1 MTTRRSAT
9 WVASTNVQ
17 NIPAMLAARK
27 ATTEASRRVVVFA
40 SMDTVEGR
48 PALRRATFRAAAL
61 SLWGQGGV
69 VMASNFIGPGLQV
82 NYGIECVITGAAAG
96 GGLLAWYWPWAA
108 LPAERFLPVVFGGLL
123 LNAVCLAAT
132 GGAHSHVMPLLMV
145 IVVFSAS
152 LFEFRAAVAILLLN
166 GLVASLPRLLQGWD
180 GYYARTLLVLLA
192 SMVVCA
198 FVPSM
203 VAAAL
208 RKENRLVERQR
219 DELEQSYLAT
229 IAALAAALDAKDRHT
244 EAHSRETAAL
254 ARAVGSRLDL
264 DPERLRF
271 LEYGALLHDIGQIGV
286 PGYILN
292 KPGPLDD
299 EETAIMREHPVIG
312 ERIVASVPFL
322 ARIRPIVRGEH
333 ERWDGGGYPD
343 GLSGER
349 IPIEAR
355 IIHAC
360 DAFEAMASDRPYRR
374 ARPRQW
380 ILGEIRAQAGRQFDP
395 RVAQALLE
403 VVESGEV
410 VVAGTV
416 ESALYEDR
424 KMPMAHSWT
433 QHLDAI
439 QQLGRRLATVIGVPE
454 ICDTIGRAITTLLPY
469 DQCRVYLLAEDGHT
483 LRPVYFS
490 DTQRPE
496 YDGVTA
502 ETLAVQVGEGIT
514 GWVAETKQGA
524 LVGDTVRHPKAMHV
538 PGTSETDESMLALP
552 VIFEDNLIG
561 VIVTAKLGLHQYNGD
576 HLRLMTIL
584 ANQAAV
590 SIFNARLIERLAA
603 TARTDPLTGLAN
615 RRAFERE
622 LERRLVAG
630 SPEPF
635 CVIMLDVDG
644 LKQVND
650 ARGHAAGDAVLKRVA
665 SVLSSNLRSVDVV
678 TRWGGDE
685 FVLLMP
691 GTDQVGA
698 ISLARRVGGTLRGPD
713 GPSAP
718 ISVSIGTASF
728 PVDGTTAVALM
739 GAADRSMY
747 VGKRQRAA

>member
-1 MTTRRSAT
+1 MA
-9 WVASTNVQ
+9 
-17 NIPAMLAARK
+17 
-27 ATTEASRRVVVFA
+27 
-40 SMDTVEGR
+40 
-48 PALRRATFRAAAL
+48 
-61 SLWGQGGV
+61 
-69 VMASNFIGPGLQV
+69 VMASNYIGDRLQV
-82 NYGIECVITGAAAG
+82 NYAIEWGITATAIAAG
-96 GGLLAWYWPWAA
+96 FLCWFWPWGELSAQ
-108 LPAERFLPVVFGGLL
+108 RFLAVVFGGLVI
-123 LNAVCLAAT
+123 NAVSLLAT
-132 GGAHSHVMPLLMV
+132 GGVHSHLAPLLLV

-152 LFEFRAAVAILLLN
+152 LFEFRAALVVLVLNAIL
-166 GLVASLPRLLQGWD
+166 AALPLALQGPD
-180 GYYARTLLVLLA
+180 GFYARTLVVLLA
-192 SMVVCA
+192 SMVVCT

-203 VAAAL
+203 VRTAL
-208 RKENRLVERQR
+208 RRETRIAEQR
-219 DELEQSYLAT
+219 REELEQSYLAT

-254 ARAVGSRLDL
+254 ARAVGRRLGL
-264 DPERLRF
+264 EGETLRF
-271 LEYGALLHDIGQIGV
+271 LEYSALLHDIGKIGV

-299 EETAIMREHPVIG
+299 EEAAVMQEHPVIG

-322 ARIRPIVRGEH
+322 ARIRPIVRAEH
-333 ERWDGGGYPD
+333 ERWDGSGYPD
-343 GLSGER
+343 RLSGER

-360 DAFEAMASDRPYRR
+360 DAFQAMASDRPYRR
-374 ARPRQW
+374 ARPREW
-380 ILGEIRAQAGRQFDP
+380 IVEEIRAQAGRQFDP
-395 RVAQALLE
+395 QVAHALLE

-410 VVAGTV
+410 MVAGTV
-416 ESALYEDR
+416 ESAMHEDR
-424 KMPMAHSWT
+424 KMPLTHSWT

-439 QQLGRRLATVIGVPE
+439 QQLGAQLATVVSVPE
-454 ICDTIGRAITTLLPY
+454 ICDTIGRVITTLLPY
-469 DQCRVYLLAEDGHT
+469 DQCRVYLLEDDGRT

-490 DTQRPE
+490 DTQRAE

-514 GWVAETKQGA
+514 GWVAETRQGA
-524 LVGDTVRHPKAMHV
+524 LVGDTVRHPKSMHV
-538 PGTSETDESMLALP
+538 PGTTETDESMLALP

-561 VIVTAKLGLHQYNGD
+561 VIVTVTLGLHQYTGD

-615 RRAFERE
+615 RRAFELE
-622 LERRLVAG
+622 LEQRLTANLL
-630 SPEPF
+630 EPF

-650 ARGHAAGDAVLKRVA
+650 AQGHTAGDAVLKRVA
-665 SVLSSNLRSVDVV
+665 SVLTANLRPVDVV

-698 ISLARRVGGTLRGPD
+698 VSLARRVGATLRNPD
-713 GPSAP
+713 DPLGA

-728 PVDGTTAVALM
+728 PADGTTAVALL

-747 VGKRQRAA
+747 ADKRQRVA

>member
-1 MTTRRSAT
+1 MTTPRHGSLRLHRAT
-9 WVASTNVQ
+9 LKVAAVSFWGLATIVMASDYLGTGLRVNYATEWMITALACGAGVVCWMLPWAEV
-17 NIPAMLAARK
+17 PARWF
-27 ATTEASRRVVVFA
+27 VPVVFA
-40 SMDTVEGR
+40 GIAMLTV
-48 PALRRATFRAAAL
+48 
-61 SLWGQGGV
+61 GV
-69 VMASNFIGPGLQV
+69 F
-82 NYGIECVITGAAAG
+82 
-96 GGLLAWYWPWAA
+96 
-108 LPAERFLPVVFGGLL
+108 
-123 LNAVCLAAT
+123 AT
-132 GGAHSHVMPLLMV
+132 GGTHSHLPVLYLV
-145 IVVFSAS
+145 IVVFTAS
-152 LFEFRAAVAILLLN
+152 ILEFQTAVAVLVTAIL
-166 GLVASLPRLLQGWD
+166 AAALPLAIWGWD
-180 GYYARTLLVLLA
+180 SYYARSMVLLA
-192 SMVVCA
+192 ASMVICA
-198 FVPSM
+198 YVPGL
-203 VAAAL
+203 VRKAL
-208 RKENRLVERQR
+208 RAENQVAEQR
-219 DELEQSYLAT
+219 REELEQSYLAT
-229 IAALAAALDAKDRHT
+229 VAALAAALDAKDRHT

-254 ARAVGSRLDL
+254 AKAVGHRLGL
-264 DPERLRF
+264 EGETLRF
-271 LEYGALLHDIGQIGV
+271 LEYGALLHDIGKIGV
-286 PGYILN
+286 PGYILH

-299 EETAIMREHPVIG
+299 EETAVMREHPVIG

-322 ARIRPIVRGEH
+322 ARIRPIIRAEH

-343 GLSGER
+343 RLGGER
-349 IPIEAR
+349 IPVEAR

-360 DAFEAMASDRPYRR
+360 DAFQAMASDRPYRR
-374 ARPRQW
+374 ARPREW
-380 ILGEIRAQAGRQFDP
+380 IMEEIRAQAGRQFDP
-395 RVAQALLE
+395 QVARALLE
-403 VVESGEV
+403 VIESGEV

-416 ESALYEDR
+416 ESALHEDR
-424 KMPMAHSWT
+424 KLPLTHSWT
-433 QHLDAI
+433 QHLDAV
-439 QQLGRRLATVIGVPE
+439 QQLGRQLATVVSVPE
-454 ICDTIGRAITTLLPY
+454 ICDTIGRTITTLLPY
-469 DQCRVYLLAEDGHT
+469 DQCRVYLLEDDGRT

-502 ETLAVQVGEGIT
+502 ETLAVEVGEGIT

-622 LERRLVAG
+622 LERRLAAG

-691 GTDQVGA
+691 ETDQVGA

-713 GPSAP
+713 GPSGP

-747 VGKRQRAA
+747 VDKRQRAA

>member
-1 MTTRRSAT
+1 MGQ
-9 WVASTNVQ
+9 VGL
-17 NIPAMLAARK
+17 P
-27 ATTEASRRVVVFA
+27 
-40 SMDTVEGR
+40 
-48 PALRRATFRAAAL
+48 LRLHRATFRVSAL
-61 SLWGQGGV
+61 SLWGLGTA
-69 VMASNFIGPGLQV
+69 VMASNYIGDRLQV
-82 NYGIECVITGAAAG
+82 NYPIEWVITAAAIAAG
-96 GGLLAWYWPWAA
+96 FLCWFWPWA
-108 LPAERFLPVVFGGLL
+108 ERPTQSFLPVVFGGLVINGVSL
-123 LNAVCLAAT
+123 LAT
-132 GGAHSHVMPLLMV
+132 GGVHSHLAPLLMV
-145 IVVFSAS
+145 IVVFSAA
-152 LFEFRAAVAILLLN
+152 LFEFRAALAVLALN
-166 GLVASLPRLLQGWD
+166 AVVSLAPLALQGWD
-180 GYYARTLLVLLA
+180 GFYARTVAVLLV
-192 SMVVCA
+192 SMLVCT

-203 VAAAL
+203 VRTAL
-208 RKENRLVERQR
+208 RRENRVAEERRQ
-219 DELEQSYLAT
+219 ELEQSYLAT
-229 IAALAAALDAKDRHT
+229 VAALAAALDAKDRHT

-254 ARAVGSRLDL
+254 AKAVGRRLGL
-264 DPERLRF
+264 AEESLRF
-271 LEYGALLHDIGQIGV
+271 LEFGALLHDIGKIGV

-299 EETAIMREHPVIG
+299 EEVAVMQEHPVIG

-322 ARIRPIVRGEH
+322 ARIRPIVRAEH

-343 GLSGER
+343 RLSGER

-360 DAFEAMASDRPYRR
+360 DAFQAMASDRPYRR
-374 ARPRQW
+374 ARPREW
-380 ILGEIRAQAGRQFDP
+380 IIGEIRAQAGRQFDP

-403 VVESGEV
+403 IVESGEV

-416 ESALYEDR
+416 ESALYQDR
-424 KMPMAHSWT
+424 KMPITHSWT
-433 QHLDAI
+433 RHLDAV
-439 QQLGRRLATVIGVPE
+439 QQLGAKLATVVSVPE
-454 ICDTIGRAITTLLPY
+454 ICDTIGRTITTLLPY
-469 DQCRVYLLAEDGHT
+469 DQCRVYLLEEDGQT

-514 GWVAETKQGA
+514 GWVAETRQAA
-524 LVGDTVRHPKAMHV
+524 LVGDTVPHPKSMHV

-552 VIFEDNLIG
+552 VIFEDELIG
-561 VIVTAKLGLHQYNGD
+561 VIVTVKLGLHQYTGD

-603 TARTDPLTGLAN
+603 TARTDPLTGLPN

-622 LERRLVAG
+622 LEQRLAAA

-635 CVIMLDVDG
+635 CVIMLDVDD

-650 ARGHAAGDAVLKRVA
+650 AQGHAAGDAVLKRVA
-665 SVLSSNLRSVDVV
+665 SVLTVNLRAVDIA

-698 ISLARRVGGTLRGPD
+698 TSLARRVGGTLRNPD
-713 GPSAP
+713 DPLGP
-718 ISVSIGTASF
+718 ISVSIGTAAF
-728 PVDGTTAVALM
+728 PADGTTAVALL

-747 VGKRQRAA
+747 ADKRQRAA

>member
-1 MTTRRSAT
+1 MIT
-9 WVASTNVQ
+9 
-17 NIPAMLAARK
+17 P
-27 ATTEASRRVVVFA
+27 
-40 SMDTVEGR
+40 R
-48 PALRRATFRAAAL
+48 PGSLQLQRATLKVAAV
-61 SLWGQGGV
+61 SFWGLATIVIATDYLG
-69 VMASNFIGPGLQV
+69 SGLQV
-82 NYGIECVITGAAAG
+82 NYPTEWLITALACAAG
-96 GGLLAWYWPWAA
+96 VVCWILPWGEV
-108 LPAERFLPVVFGGLL
+108 PARWFTPVVFGGIAMLT
-123 LNAVCLAAT
+123 VGVFAT
-132 GGAHSHVMPLLMV
+132 GGTQSHLSVLYLV
-145 IVVFSAS
+145 IVVFTAS
-152 LFEFRAAVAILLLN
+152 MLEFQTSVAVLVTAIL
-166 GLVASLPRLLQGWD
+166 AAALPLAIRGWD
-180 GYYARTLLVLLA
+180 SYYARSVVLLA
-192 SMVVCA
+192 ASMVICA
-198 FVPSM
+198 YIPALVRK
-203 VAAAL
+203 AL
-208 RKENRLVERQR
+208 RAENQLAEQR
-219 DELEQSYLAT
+219 REELEQSYLST
-229 IAALAAALDAKDRHT
+229 VAALAAALDAKDRHT

-254 ARAVGSRLDL
+254 AKAVGRRLGLEADA
-264 DPERLRF
+264 LRF
-271 LEYGALLHDIGQIGV
+271 LEYGALLHDIGKIGV

-292 KPGPLDD
+292 KPGPLDA

-322 ARIRPIVRGEH
+322 ARIRPIVRAEH

-343 GLSGER
+343 RLSGER

-355 IIHAC
+355 IVHAC
-360 DAFEAMASDRPYRR
+360 DAFQAMASDRPYRV
-374 ARPRQW
+374 ARPREW
-380 ILGEIRAQAGRQFDP
+380 IMEEIRAQAGRQFDP

-403 VVESGEV
+403 VIESGEV
-410 VVAGTV
+410 AVAGTV
-416 ESALYEDR
+416 ESALHEDR
-424 KMPMAHSWT
+424 KMPLIHSWT
-433 QHLDAI
+433 QHLDAV
-439 QQLGRRLATVIGVPE
+439 QQLGRQLATVVSVPE
-454 ICDTIGRAITTLLPY
+454 ICETIGRTITTLLPY
-469 DQCRVYLLAEDGHT
+469 DQCRVYLLEDDGHT

-561 VIVTAKLGLHQYNGD
+561 VIVTAKLGLHQYTGD

-603 TARTDPLTGLAN
+603 SARTDPLTGLAN

-622 LERRLVAG
+622 LEQRLAIAF
-630 SPEPF
+630 PEPF

-665 SVLSSNLRSVDVV
+665 SVLSANLRSVDVV

-698 ISLARRVGGTLRGPD
+698 VSLARRVGGTLRNPED
-713 GPSAP
+713 PSGP

-728 PVDGTTAVALM
+728 PTDGTTPVALL

-747 VGKRQRAA
+747 ADKRQRAA

>member
-1 MTTRRSAT
+1 MTT
-9 WVASTNVQ
+9 
-17 NIPAMLAARK
+17 P
-27 ATTEASRRVVVFA
+27 
-40 SMDTVEGR
+40 R
-48 PALRRATFRAAAL
+48 PASLQLHRATFRVAAV
-61 SLWGQGGV
+61 SFWGLATI
-69 VMASNFIGPGLQV
+69 VMATDYLGSGLQV
-82 NYGIECVITGAAAG
+82 NYPTEWVITALACAAG
-96 GGLLAWYWPWAA
+96 VVCWMLPWAEI
-108 LPAERFLPVVFGGLL
+108 PARWFVPVVFGGIAMLT
-123 LNAVCLAAT
+123 VGVFAT
-132 GGAHSHVMPLLMV
+132 GGTHSHLSVLYLV
-145 IVVFSAS
+145 IVVFTAS
-152 LFEFRAAVAILLLN
+152 ILEFQTAVAVLVTAIL
-166 GLVASLPRLLQGWD
+166 AAALPLAIQGWD
-180 GYYARTLLVLLA
+180 SYYARSMVLLA
-192 SMVVCA
+192 ASMVICA
-198 FVPSM
+198 YIPALVRK
-203 VAAAL
+203 AL
-208 RKENRLVERQR
+208 RAENRVAEQR
-219 DELEQSYLAT
+219 REELEQSYLAT
-229 IAALAAALDAKDRHT
+229 VAGLAAALDAKDRHT

-254 ARAVGSRLDL
+254 AKAVGHRLGL
-264 DPERLRF
+264 KGEALRF
-271 LEYGALLHDIGQIGV
+271 LEYGALLHDIGKIGV

-299 EETAIMREHPVIG
+299 EETAVMQEHPVIG

-322 ARIRPIVRGEH
+322 ARIRPIVRAEH

-343 GLSGER
+343 RLSGER

-360 DAFEAMASDRPYRR
+360 DAFQAMASDRPYRR
-374 ARPRQW
+374 ARPRAW
-380 ILGEIRAQAGRQFDP
+380 IMEEIRAQAGRQFDP
-395 RVAQALLE
+395 QVARALLE
-403 VVESGEV
+403 VIESGEV

-416 ESALYEDR
+416 ESALHEDR
-424 KMPMAHSWT
+424 KMPLIHSWT

-439 QQLGRRLATVIGVPE
+439 QQLGRQLATVVSVPE
-454 ICDTIGRAITTLLPY
+454 ICEAIGRSITTLLPY
-469 DQCRVYLLAEDGHT
+469 DQCRVYLLEDDGRT

-490 DTQRPE
+490 DTQRVE
-496 YDGVTA
+496 YEGVTA

-524 LVGDTVRHPKAMHV
+524 LVGDTVHHPKAMHV

-561 VIVTAKLGLHQYNGD
+561 IIVTAKLGLHQYTGD

-603 TARTDPLTGLAN
+603 IARTDPLTGLAN

-622 LERRLVAG
+622 LEERLAAA

-635 CVIMLDVDG
+635 CVIMLDVDD

-650 ARGHAAGDAVLKRVA
+650 AQGHTAGDAVLKRVA
-665 SVLSSNLRSVDVV
+665 SVLTANLRAVDVV

-698 ISLARRVGGTLRGPD
+698 VSLARRVGGTLRNRED
-713 GPSAP
+713 PSGA
-718 ISVSIGTASF
+718 ISVSIGTAAF
-728 PVDGTTAVALM
+728 PADGTTAVALL

-747 VGKRQRAA
+747 VDKRQRAA

>member
-1 MTTRRSAT
+1 MTTPRHGSLRLHRAT
-9 WVASTNVQ
+9 LKVAAVSFWGLATIVMASDYLGTGLRVNYATEWMITALACGAGVVCWMLPWAEV
-17 NIPAMLAARK
+17 PARWF
-27 ATTEASRRVVVFA
+27 VPVVFA
-40 SMDTVEGR
+40 GIAMLTV
-48 PALRRATFRAAAL
+48 
-61 SLWGQGGV
+61 GV
-69 VMASNFIGPGLQV
+69 F
-82 NYGIECVITGAAAG
+82 
-96 GGLLAWYWPWAA
+96 
-108 LPAERFLPVVFGGLL
+108 
-123 LNAVCLAAT
+123 AT
-132 GGAHSHVMPLLMV
+132 GGTHSHLPVLYLV
-145 IVVFSAS
+145 IVVFTAS
-152 LFEFRAAVAILLLN
+152 ILEFQTAVAVLVTAIL
-166 GLVASLPRLLQGWD
+166 AAALPLAIWGWD
-180 GYYARTLLVLLA
+180 SYYARSMVLLA
-192 SMVVCA
+192 ASMVICA
-198 FVPSM
+198 YVPGL
-203 VAAAL
+203 VRKAL
-208 RKENRLVERQR
+208 RAENQVAEQR
-219 DELEQSYLAT
+219 REELEQSYLAT
-229 IAALAAALDAKDRHT
+229 VTALAAALDAKDRHT

-254 ARAVGSRLDL
+254 AKAVGHRLGL
-264 DPERLRF
+264 EGETLRF
-271 LEYGALLHDIGQIGV
+271 LEYGALLHDIGKIGV
-286 PGYILN
+286 PGYILH

-299 EETAIMREHPVIG
+299 EETAVMREHPVIG

-322 ARIRPIVRGEH
+322 ARIRPIIRAEH

-343 GLSGER
+343 RLGGER

-360 DAFEAMASDRPYRR
+360 DAFQAMASDRPYRL
-374 ARPRQW
+374 ARPREW
-380 ILGEIRAQAGRQFDP
+380 IMEEIRAQAGRQFDP
-395 RVAQALLE
+395 QVARALLE
-403 VVESGEV
+403 VIESGEV

-416 ESALYEDR
+416 ESALHEDR
-424 KMPMAHSWT
+424 KLPLNHSWT
-433 QHLDAI
+433 EHLDAV
-439 QQLGRRLATVIGVPE
+439 QQLGRQLATVVSVPE
-454 ICDTIGRAITTLLPY
+454 ICDTIGRTITTLLPY
-469 DQCRVYLLAEDGHT
+469 DQCRVYLLEDDGRT

-622 LERRLVAG
+622 LERRLAAG

-665 SVLSSNLRSVDVV
+665 SVLSANLRSVDVV

-691 GTDQVGA
+691 ETDQVGA

-713 GPSAP
+713 GPSGP

-728 PVDGTTAVALM
+728 PLDGTTAVALM

-747 VGKRQRAA
+747 ADKRQRAA

>member
-1 MTTRRSAT
+1 MITPPPGSL
-9 WVASTNVQ
+9 Q
-17 NIPAMLAARK
+17 LQ
-27 ATTEASRRVVVFA
+27 
-40 SMDTVEGR
+40 
-48 PALRRATFRAAAL
+48 RATLKVAAV
-61 SLWGQGGV
+61 SFWGLATI
-69 VMASNFIGPGLQV
+69 VMATDYLGSGLQV
-82 NYGIECVITGAAAG
+82 NYPTEWLITALACAAG
-96 GGLLAWYWPWAA
+96 VVCWILPWGEV
-108 LPAERFLPVVFGGLL
+108 PARWFVPVVFGGIVMLT
-123 LNAVCLAAT
+123 VGVFAT
-132 GGAHSHVMPLLMV
+132 GATQSHLSVLYLV
-145 IVVFSAS
+145 IVVFTAS
-152 LFEFRAAVAILLLN
+152 MLEFQTSVAVLVTAILAAALP
-166 GLVASLPRLLQGWD
+166 LVIRGWD
-180 GYYARTLLVLLA
+180 SYYARSVVLLA
-192 SMVVCA
+192 ASMVICA
-198 FVPSM
+198 YIPALVRK
-203 VAAAL
+203 AL
-208 RKENRLVERQR
+208 RAENQVAEQR
-219 DELEQSYLAT
+219 REELEQSYLST
-229 IAALAAALDAKDRHT
+229 VAALAAALDAKDRHT

-254 ARAVGSRLDL
+254 AKAVGRRLGLEADA
-264 DPERLRF
+264 LRF
-271 LEYGALLHDIGQIGV
+271 LEYGALLHDIGKIGV

-322 ARIRPIVRGEH
+322 ARIRPIVRAEH
-333 ERWDGGGYPD
+333 ERWDGAGYPD
-343 GLSGER
+343 RLSGER

-355 IIHAC
+355 IVHAC
-360 DAFEAMASDRPYRR
+360 DAFQAMSSDRPYRR
-374 ARPRQW
+374 ARPREW
-380 ILGEIRAQAGRQFDP
+380 ILEEIRAQAGRQFDP
-395 RVAQALLE
+395 QVARALLE
-403 VVESGEV
+403 VIESGEV

-416 ESALYEDR
+416 ESALHEDR
-424 KMPMAHSWT
+424 KMPLIHSWT
-433 QHLDAI
+433 QHLDAV
-439 QQLGRRLATVIGVPE
+439 QQLGRRLATVVSVPE
-454 ICDTIGRAITTLLPY
+454 ICETIGRTITTLLPY
-469 DQCRVYLLAEDGHT
+469 DQCRVYLLEDDGHT

-561 VIVTAKLGLHQYNGD
+561 VIVTAKLGLHQYTGD

-603 TARTDPLTGLAN
+603 SARTDPLTGLAN

-622 LERRLVAG
+622 LEQRLAAAL
-630 SPEPF
+630 PEPF

-665 SVLSSNLRSVDVV
+665 SVLTANLRPVDVV

-698 ISLARRVGGTLRGPD
+698 VSLARRVGGTLRNPAN
-713 GPSAP
+713 PSGP

-728 PVDGTTAVALM
+728 PTDGTTPVALL

-747 VGKRQRAA
+747 ADKRQRAA